1 MKSLSSVATPLAALL
16 LVSPSVLAEQRHVTR
31 YQPGYTEESAC
42 YRYEYKE
49 EYVPGSS
56 QSKGY
61 VKSSRDKIEVPCGNS
76 NEVGTNYQQ
85 NTQPTYHQ
93 PTTSRHNDVHLA
105 HHGQPTIN
113 NVQYYPAQPYQQP
126 EQQAKGRV
134 DDNDCRS
141 GTVLGA
147 IAGGAGAFSL
157 TNGGSYSNDHLWTVP
172 LGMIGGSMVGCQLN
186 GG

>member
-1 MKSLSSVATPLAALL
+1 MKSLSSVASPLAALFL
-16 LVSPSVLAEQRHVTR
+16 LSPSVLADQRHITN
-31 YQPGYTEESAC
+31 YQPGFTEEAAC
-42 YRYEYKE
+42 YRYEYRE

-56 QSKGY
+56 KSKGY
-61 VKSSRDKIEVPCGNS
+61 VKSHRDKIEVPCGNS
-76 NEVGTNYQQ
+76 NEIGSEVPIQHQQ
-85 NTQPTYHQ
+85 AHN
-93 PTTSRHNDVHLA
+93 NDVHLA

-113 NVQYYPAQPYQQP
+113 NVQYYPAPPRQEPR
-126 EQQAKGRV
+126 GRV
-134 DDNDCRS
+134 DDNNCTS

>member
-16 LVSPSVLAEQRHVTR
+16 LVSPSVLAEQRHVTK
-31 YQPGYTEESAC
+31 YQPGYTEEAAC

-93 PTTSRHNDVHLA
+93 TSRHNDVHFA

-113 NVQYYPAQPYQQP
+113 NVQYYPAPPRQEPR
-126 EQQAKGRV
+126 GRV

-147 IAGGAGAFSL
+147 IAGGAGAFGL

>member
-1 MKSLSSVATPLAALL
+1 MKSLSSVASPLAALFL
-16 LVSPSVLAEQRHVTR
+16 LSPSVLADQRHITN
-31 YQPGYTEESAC
+31 YQPGFTEEAAC

-49 EYVPGSS
+49 EYVPGNS

-61 VKSSRDKIEVPCGNS
+61 VKSHRDKIEVPCGNS
-76 NEVGTNYQQ
+76 NEIGSEVPTQHQQ
-85 NTQPTYHQ
+85 ARN
-93 PTTSRHNDVHLA
+93 NDVHLA

-126 EQQAKGRV
+126 QAKGRV
-134 DDNDCRS
+134 DDNNCKS

-147 IAGGAGAFSL
+147 IAGGAGAFGL
-157 TNGGSYSNDHLWTVP
+157 TNGGSYTKDHLWTVP

>member
-1 MKSLSSVATPLAALL
+1 MKSLSSVATPLAALFL
-16 LVSPSVLAEQRHVTR
+16 LSPSVLAEQRHVTR
-31 YQPGYTEESAC
+31 YQAGYTEEAAC

-76 NEVGTNYQQ
+76 NEVGTNYQP
-85 NTQPTYHQ
+85 NTQPVYNQ
-93 PTTSRHNDVHLA
+93 PTTSLHNDVHLA

-113 NVQYYPAQPYQQP
+113 NVQYYPAPPRQQVRR
-126 EQQAKGRV
+126 G
-134 DDNDCRS
+134 DDNNCTS

-147 IAGGAGAFSL
+147 IAGGAGAFGL
-157 TNGGSYSNDHLWTVP
+157 TNSGSYSNDHLWTVP

>member
-16 LVSPSVLAEQRHVTR
+16 LVSPSVLADQRHVTR
-31 YQPGYTEESAC
+31 YQAGYTEEAAC

-76 NEVGTNYQQ
+76 NEVGTNYQP
-85 NTQPTYHQ
+85 PTE
-93 PTTSRHNDVHLA
+93 PTTHHNNVVHLA

-126 EQQAKGRV
+126 QAKGRV

-147 IAGGAGAFSL
+147 IAGGAGAFGL
-157 TNGGSYSNDHLWTVP
+157 TNGGSYTKDHLWTVP

>member
-31 YQPGYTEESAC
+31 YPAGYTEEAAC

-76 NEVGTNYQQ
+76 NEVGTNYQP
-85 NTQPTYHQ
+85 PTE
-93 PTTSRHNDVHLA
+93 PTTHHNNVVHLA
-105 HHGQPTIN
+105 HHGQQPQVIN
-113 NVQYYPAQPYQQP
+113 VYPARPV
-126 EQQAKGRV
+126 QQAAQVPQG
-134 DDNDCRS
+134 DTNDCRS

-147 IAGGAGAFSL
+147 IAGGAGAFGL
-157 TNGGSYSNDHLWTVP
+157 TNGGSYTKDHLWTVP

>member
-1 MKSLSSVATPLAALL
+1 MKSLSSVATPLAALFL
-16 LVSPSVLAEQRHVTR
+16 LSPSVLAEQRHVTR
-31 YQPGYTEESAC
+31 YQAGYTEESAC

-61 VKSSRDKIEVPCGNS
+61 VKSSRDKIEVPCGDS
-76 NEVGTNYQQ
+76 NEVGTNYQPP
-85 NTQPTYHQ
+85 TETYSQPTNSHQ
-93 PTTSRHNDVHLA
+93 NVVHLA

-113 NVQYYPAQPYQQP
+113 NVQYYPARPYQPQP
-126 EQQAKGRV
+126 EQQARRG
-134 DDNDCRS
+134 DDNNCTS

-157 TNGGSYSNDHLWTVP
+157 TNGGSYTNDHLWTVP